1 MLISPA
7 YAQDAAN
14 AVAGDPTVF
23 NLGLILVL
31 FVLFYFL
38 MIRPQNKRMKE
49 QRAMLA
55 SLQKGDKVLTSAG
68 FVGVITKIVDER
80 EVEIEIA
87 KGVTVSAMRYSIQEK
102 LSKSGNDNQPKA
114 SAPVAAAKPAVKKA
128 PAKKPAAKKAPAKKA
143 APKKATTAK
152 KKAPAKKTAAKKA
165 K

>member
-1 MLISPA
+1 MFISPA

-14 AVAGDPTVF
+14 AVAGDPTIF

-68 FVGVITKIVDER
+68 FVGVITRLVDER

-102 LSKSGNDNQPKA
+102 LNKSGNDNKPKA
-114 SAPVAAAKPAVKKA
+114 VAPVAAAKPAVQKAPVKKAAAKKKVAKKAAVKKPATKKA
-128 PAKKPAAKKAPAKKA
+128 PAKKKV
-143 APKKATTAK
+143 
-152 KKAPAKKTAAKKA
+152 AAKKA